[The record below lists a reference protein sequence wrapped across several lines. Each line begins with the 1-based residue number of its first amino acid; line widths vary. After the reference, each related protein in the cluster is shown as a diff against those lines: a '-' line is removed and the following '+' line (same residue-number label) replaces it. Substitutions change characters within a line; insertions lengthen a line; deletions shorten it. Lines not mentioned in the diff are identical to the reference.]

1 MLIYHPYVSDKPKYK
16 YFIITKDGRRVY
28 FGSAINKDYT
38 IYYREQGK
46 DVAEIKRKSYIARHS
61 KSNENWTKSGIDT
74 AGFWSRWFLWEKPTK
89 KEALEYIKS
98 RFL

>member
-28 FGSAINKDYT
+28 FGAKNYEDYT
-38 IYYREQGK
+38 IHK
-46 DVAEIKRKSYIARHS
+46 DDKRKEAYISRH
-61 KSNENWTKSGIDT
+61 KKREDWTISGIDT